1 MVANSV
7 RVISVQRRV
16 LGRNNHVKYLKIA
29 GMGLVLVLVSALAG
43 LRVFGF
49 EPSDMRPGLWLT
61 GELVTEPVTD
71 WDFTNQYEEIF
82 VQTNAWYGIPH
93 SVTVYC
99 AQYNGD
105 FYLFSAYYGGGNF
118 PDMRGWNQNVMR
130 DPRVRLKIGNR
141 LFDQTLRYVD
151 DESIRTQVHQAFAD
165 KYPEWP
171 SPGQENVHIFL
182 VERG

>member
-29 GMGLVLVLVSALAG
+29 GMGLVLVLVIALAG

-61 GELVTEPVTD
+61 GEL
-71 WDFTNQYEEIF
+71 
-82 VQTNAWYGIPH
+82 
-93 SVTVYC
+93 VTVYC

-130 DPRVRLKIGNR
+130 DPRVRLKIGDR

-151 DESIRTQVHQAFAD
+151 DESIRTPVHQAFAD

>member
-16 LGRNNHVKYLKIA
+16 QRRNNHVKYLKIA
-29 GMGLVLVLVSALAG
+29 GMGLVLVLVIALAS

-82 VQTNAWYGIPH
+82 IQTNPTSATQHQNSRNLLIFGSRSQKVGTTNASLI
-93 SVTVYC
+93 SVVTPARRFLAAVV
-99 AQYNGD
+99 
-105 FYLFSAYYGGGNF
+105 SA
-118 PDMRGWNQNVMR
+118 
-130 DPRVRLKIGNR
+130 
-141 LFDQTLRYVD
+141 VD
-151 DESIRTQVHQAFAD
+151 GV
-165 KYPEWP
+165 
-171 SPGQENVHIFL
+171 V
-182 VERG
+182 

>member
-1 MVANSV
+1 MAVV
-7 RVISVQRRV
+7 LQCRV
-16 LGRNNHVKYLKIA
+16 LGRNNHVNYLKIA
-29 GMGLVLVLVSALAG
+29 GMGLVLVLVIALAS

-49 EPSDMRPGLWLT
+49 EPDDMRPGLWLT

-71 WDFTNQYEEIF
+71 WDFTDQYEEIF
-82 VQTNAWYGIPH
+82 VQTKTWYGIPH

-118 PDMRGWNQNVMR
+118 PDKRSWNQNVMR
-130 DPRVRLKIGNR
+130 DPRVRLKIGDQ
-141 LFDQTLRYVD
+141 LFDQTLTYID
-151 DESIRTQVHQAFAD
+151 DEIIRTLVHQAFAD
-165 KYPEWP
+165 KYPKWP

-182 VERG
+182 VGRG

>member
-29 GMGLVLVLVSALAG
+29 GMGLVLVLVIALAS

-61 GELVTEPVTD
+61 GELVT
-71 WDFTNQYEEIF
+71 
-82 VQTNAWYGIPH
+82 
-93 SVTVYC
+93 VYC
-99 AQYNGD
+99 AHYNGD

-130 DPRVRLKIGNR
+130 DPRVRLKIGDR

-151 DESIRTQVHQAFAD
+151 DESIRTPVHQAFAD

>member
-1 MVANSV
+1 MFLSYN
-7 RVISVQRRV
+7 RLKCPYEVQILR
-16 LGRNNHVKYLKIA
+16 
-29 GMGLVLVLVSALAG
+29 SQ

-49 EPSDMRPGLWLT
+49 EPGDMRPVLWLT
-61 GELVTEPVTD
+61 GEL
-71 WDFTNQYEEIF
+71 
-82 VQTNAWYGIPH
+82 
-93 SVTVYC
+93 VTVYC

-130 DPRVRLKIGNR
+130 DPRVRLKIGDR

-151 DESIRTQVHQAFAD
+151 DESIRTPVHQAFAD

-171 SPGQENVHIFL
+171 SPGQENVHITAKMAA
-182 VERG
+182 

>member
-1 MVANSV
+1 MFLSYS
-7 RVISVQRRV
+7 RLKCPYEVQILR
-16 LGRNNHVKYLKIA
+16 
-29 GMGLVLVLVSALAG
+29 SQ

-49 EPSDMRPGLWLT
+49 EPSDMRPVLWLT
-61 GELVTEPVTD
+61 GEL
-71 WDFTNQYEEIF
+71 
-82 VQTNAWYGIPH
+82 
-93 SVTVYC
+93 VTVYC

-130 DPRVRLKIGNR
+130 DPRVRLKIGDR

-151 DESIRTQVHQAFAD
+151 DESIRKPVHQAFAD